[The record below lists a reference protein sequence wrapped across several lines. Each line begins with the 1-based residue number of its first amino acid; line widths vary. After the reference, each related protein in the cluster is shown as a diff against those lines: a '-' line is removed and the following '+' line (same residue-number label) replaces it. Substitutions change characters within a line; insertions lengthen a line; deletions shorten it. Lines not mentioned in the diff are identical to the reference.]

1 MEKRVFVFMFNGP
14 PNSGKDFIANSV
26 AENIYTLGFKAEVLS
41 ASAILDKEVAEA
53 FGVDLEEFVALAYN
67 RDPKSVSLDMLGGR
81 SPREAK
87 IYFSEQVQKVRH
99 GSDYYGK
106 KTATVVLNIV
116 DASENNPVIVFVTG
130 VGFDDEVEAMS
141 SVFESRFGKGVVTS
155 VVRIYRSGC
164 SFENDSRQYVYR
176 VTANNPAR
184 KDMSVTN
191 DGTYMG
197 IEEAQRKILEVIL
210 G

>member
-1 MEKRVFVFMFNGP
+1 MKKSVFVFMFNGP
-14 PNSGKDFIANSV
+14 PNSGKDFIANNV
-26 AENIYTLGFKAEVLS
+26 AKNLSTLGFNVDVMS
-41 ASAILDKEVAEA
+41 ASAVLDQEVAEE
-53 FGVDLEEFVALAYN
+53 FGVGLEEFVALAYN
-67 RDPKSVSLDMLGGR
+67 RDTKDARLEQLGGR

-106 KTATVVLNIV
+106 KTATAVLDIV
-116 DASENNPVIVFVTG
+116 DASENNHVVVFVTG
-130 VGFDDEVEAMS
+130 VGFDAEVEAMS
-141 SVFESRFGKGVVTS
+141 SIFEGRFGKGAVTS

-191 DGTYMG
+191 DGTYLG
-197 IEEAQRKILEVIL
+197 IEEAQRKILEVIC

>member
-26 AENIYTLGFKAEVLS
+26 SKNLYTLGFKADILS
-41 ASAILDKEVAEA
+41 ASAILDKDVAEA
-53 FGVDLEEFVALAYN
+53 FGVDFEEFVALAYN
-67 RDPKSVSLDMLGGR
+67 RDTKDVPLEQLGDR

-99 GSDYYGK
+99 GPDYYGK
-106 KTATVVLNIV
+106 KTATVVLDIV
-116 DASENNPVIVFVTG
+116 GDSENNPAIVFVTG

-141 SVFESRFGKGVVTS
+141 SIFESRFGKGVVTS

-191 DGTYMG
+191 DGTYLG